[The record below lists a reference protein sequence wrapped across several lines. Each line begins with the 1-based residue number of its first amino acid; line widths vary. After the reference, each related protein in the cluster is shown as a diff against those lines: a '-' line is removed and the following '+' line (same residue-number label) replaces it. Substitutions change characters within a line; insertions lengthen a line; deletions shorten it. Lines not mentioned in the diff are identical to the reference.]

1 MRHTLVLLALSLVA
15 LALPALAHAS
25 PNAVIRDC
33 ADDGTLQGKYS
44 NSDLRRA
51 QETLPAD
58 LDEYSDCREVIGAAI
73 TSGPGGKGGKGGG
86 PGGHG
91 GGPALSAAAKRRN
104 DARDRA
110 ALAAIT
116 RGDKRPALGI
126 GGKTIKP
133 GPNGLFDVPSASSG
147 LPLPLILALI
157 GVGVLATG
165 GLLYVLRRRVPA
177 LARLALPRISLPRVP
192 LPRLRR

>member
-15 LALPALAHAS
+15 LALPTLAHAS

-44 NSDLRRA
+44 NGDLRRA
-51 QETLPAD
+51 QQTLPAD

-73 TSGPGGKGGKGGG
+73 TSGPGGKGGRGRGRG
-86 PGGHG
+86 G
-91 GGPALSAAAKRRN
+91 GGPALSAAAKRRG

-147 LPLPLILALI
+147 LPLPLILALV
-157 GVGVLATG
+157 GVGLLATG
-165 GLLYVLRRRVPA
+165 GLFYVLRRRVPA
-177 LARLALPRISLPRVP
+177 LARLSLPRISLPRVP

>member
-1 MRHTLVLLALSLVA
+1 MRPMRHTLVLLALSLVA

-44 NSDLRRA
+44 NGDLRRA
-51 QETLPAD
+51 QQTLPAD

-73 TSGPGGKGGKGGG
+73 TSGPGGKGGKRGGQ
-86 PGGHG
+86 G
-91 GGPALSAAAKRRN
+91 GGPALSAAAKRRAE
-104 DARDRA
+104 ARDRA

-116 RGDKRPALGI
+116 RGDKRPELGI

-133 GPNGLFDVPSASSG
+133 GPNGLFDVPTASSG

-157 GVGVLATG
+157 GVGLLATG
-165 GLLYVLRRRVPA
+165 GLLYVLRQRVAA
-177 LARLALPRISLPRVP
+177 LARLSLPRISLPRVP